1 MLSLTFL
8 LTPNSSLNQTM
19 MLFDYMMLAVVGISI
34 LLGVLRGLVREALN
48 LLAWVAAFW
57 AANAYTAKI
66 APLLPEVVPTESV
79 RYVAAFVLLF
89 LGALLL
95 MSLVTI
101 ALAELVKTLKLGA
114 FDKGLGALF
123 GVLRGGLIVLTLVL
137 LAGMTSL
144 PRQGFWRNAMFSAP
158 LEAFAADVK
167 PWLPE
172 GLSKRI
178 SYE

>member
-1 MLSLTFL
+1 MTV
-8 LTPNSSLNQTM
+8 
-19 MLFDYMMLAVVGISI
+19 FDYTILAIVGISM
-34 LLGVLRGLVREALN
+34 LLGMMRGLVREALN

-57 AANAYTAKI
+57 VANAYTVEI
-66 APLLPEVVPTESV
+66 APLLPEAIPTESV
-79 RYVAAFVLLF
+79 RFFAAFVVLF

-95 MSLVTI
+95 TSLVTV
-101 ALAELVKTLKLGA
+101 ALTELVKTLKLGA

-123 GVLRGGLIVLTLVL
+123 GLMRGLLVVLTLVL
-137 LAGMTSL
+137 LAGLTSM
-144 PRQGFWRNAMFSAP
+144 PHQGVWRNAMFSAP

-178 SYE
+178 SYD

>member
-1 MLSLTFL
+1 
-8 LTPNSSLNQTM
+8 M
-19 MLFDYMMLAVVGISI
+19 MLFDYAVLTIVGISI
-34 LLGVLRGLVREALN
+34 LLGVLRGLVREALS
-48 LLAWVAAFW
+48 LLTWVAAFW
-57 AANAYTAKI
+57 VANAYTVEI
-66 APLLPEVVPTESV
+66 APLLPEAIPTEAV
-79 RYVAAFVLLF
+79 RFFAAFVLLF
-89 LGALLL
+89 IGALLL

-101 ALAELVKTLKLGA
+101 ALAELVKTLKLGVY
-114 FDKGLGALF
+114 DKGLGALF
-123 GVLRGGLIVLTLVL
+123 GLLRGALIALTLVL

-144 PRQGFWRNAMFSAP
+144 PRQEGWRNAMFSAP

>member
-1 MLSLTFL
+1 
-8 LTPNSSLNQTM
+8 M
-19 MLFDYMMLAVVGISI
+19 MAFDYTVLAVVGISI

-57 AANAYTAKI
+57 VANAYTVEI
-66 APLLPEVVPTESV
+66 APLLPEAIPTESV
-79 RYVAAFVLLF
+79 RFVAAFVLLF

-101 ALAELVKTLKLGA
+101 AAAELVKTLKLGA
-114 FDKGLGALF
+114 YDKGLGALF
-123 GVLRGGLIVLTLVL
+123 GLLRGGLIVLTLVL

-144 PRQGFWRNAMFSAP
+144 PRQGLWRNAMFSAP

>member
-1 MLSLTFL
+1 MTVL
-8 LTPNSSLNQTM
+8 
-19 MLFDYMMLAVVGISI
+19 DYTILAIIGISI
-34 LLGVLRGLVREALN
+34 LLGMLRGLVREALN

-57 AANAYTAKI
+57 VANAYTVEI
-66 APLLPEVVPTESV
+66 APLLPAAIPTESLRV
-79 RYVAAFVLLF
+79 LAAFVMLF

-114 FDKGLGALF
+114 YDKGLGALF
-123 GVLRGGLIVLTLVL
+123 GLMRGLLVVFALVL
-137 LAGMTSL
+137 LSGLTSL
-144 PRQGFWRNAMFSAP
+144 PHQGFWRNAMFSAP
-158 LEAFAADVK
+158 LEALVADVK

-178 SYE
+178 SYD

>member
-1 MLSLTFL
+1 
-8 LTPNSSLNQTM
+8 M
-19 MLFDYMMLAVVGISI
+19 MFFDYVVLTIVGISI
-34 LLGVLRGLVREALN
+34 LLGVLRGLLREALS

-57 AANAYTAKI
+57 VANAYTVEI
-66 APLLPEVVPTESV
+66 APLLPEAIPTEAV
-79 RYVAAFVLLF
+79 RFFAAFVLLF
-89 LGALLL
+89 IGALLL

-101 ALAELVKTLKLGA
+101 AVAELVKTLKLGVY
-114 FDKGLGALF
+114 DKGLGALF
-123 GVLRGGLIVLTLVL
+123 GLLRGALIVLTLVL

-144 PRQGFWRNAMFSAP
+144 PHREGWRNAMFSAP